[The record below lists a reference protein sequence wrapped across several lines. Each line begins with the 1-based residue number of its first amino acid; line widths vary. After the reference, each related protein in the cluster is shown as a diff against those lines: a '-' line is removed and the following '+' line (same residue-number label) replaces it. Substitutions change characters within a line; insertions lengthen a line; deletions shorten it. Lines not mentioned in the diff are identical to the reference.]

1 MAKTTIKIKFVNN
14 NLKKTLGQLVMR
26 VLCCVCVSQG
36 TQVRILPLA
45 FCNFFFFL
53 VFYLCFSLT
62 SQTQTQNLK
71 SLFQNGFPNT
81 NPKSNIKSDSKEIF
95 KAFVSKHTNLQIS
108 SNKLISLS
116 ELIQTT

>member
-1 MAKTTIKIKFVNN
+1 MSEYEREVWGSSPRPYF
-14 NLKKTLGQLVMR
+14 LLQ
-26 VLCCVCVSQG
+26 
-36 TQVRILPLA
+36 
-45 FCNFFFFL
+45 FFL

-71 SLFQNGFPNT
+71 SLFQNRFPNP